1 MYEFKHLR
9 NAPQNLERVGYGPQ
23 LVGYGPQI
31 VGQGAMQHQRSL
43 SHGTRTSAN
52 NRGGV
57 HRESPHGIPQD
68 RPHRAIPGGGFL
80 VEHPPTSKQVVFIG
94 FGPQSINGGATFV
107 FSAAPQ
113 RVFRG
118 ERLTVP
124 SAIVNNFS
132 INDLKVGAD
141 SMNIGAAAVPAAL
154 FSELGM
160 LVALEIE
167 TASPGITILLSVTNI
182 TGNPQNFSAG
192 LLGTSVS

>member
-1 MYEFKHLR
+1 MHTTFK
-9 NAPQNLERVGYGPQ
+9 NLPINTERVGYGPQ

-43 SHGTRTSAN
+43 SHGTRGQHPSA
-52 NRGGV
+52 GAYQ
-57 HRESPHGIPQD
+57 HPHGIPQD
-68 RPHRAIPGGGFL
+68 RPHRAIPGGGYL